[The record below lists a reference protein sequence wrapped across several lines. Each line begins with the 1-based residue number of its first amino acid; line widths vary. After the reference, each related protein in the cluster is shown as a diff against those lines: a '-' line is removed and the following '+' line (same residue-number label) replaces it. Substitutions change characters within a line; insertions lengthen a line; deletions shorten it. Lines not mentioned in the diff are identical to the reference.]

1 MLSCKLYCCTLHVY
15 LLLAVCRPIVSLPVR
30 RWFPDYYDDIANP
43 ISMTQIK
50 RKIKKRKYNS
60 LNEMAT
66 DLNLMFENAKEYNA
80 DESKIFQ
87 VSREWWIHWLA
98 FSCEIELF
106 TGVMRRLNV
115 YSK

>member
-1 MLSCKLYCCTLHVY
+1 MVLCYVVHY
-15 LLLAVCRPIVSLPVR
+15 
-30 RWFPDYYDDIANP
+30 RWFPDYYEDIATP

-60 LNEMAT
+60 LNEMAS

-87 VSREWWIHWLA
+87 VNTCSL
-98 FSCEIELF
+98 
-106 TGVMRRLNV
+106 
-115 YSK
+115 